1 MRNITRKLIPV
12 LTLGVAAGAFAQG
25 PASSF
30 DRGSSQ
36 QVWQHADYTATLAR
50 CANPPAPFRIGGA
63 AGAEVVIA
71 EPPAPE
77 LPVATAIPGV
87 IDAGKQW
94 RVVWAWQGNNADGPI
109 AGDNGTLLFANQDA
123 SNVMQLDPA
132 TSLAT
137 IIHDDTNT
145 GGSVS
150 RSKNGALFLGM
161 RGLHSGI
168 VQLEPERKVLAD
180 TINGESFDC
189 AGGVVNDIAAD
200 AKGGVYIASSG
211 SGVFYANK
219 DGVITKYSS
228 EGTNPN
234 GIILNADE
242 TVLYTTNGPELLA
255 FDVQADGALTS
266 QRHFATLSGGGDGS
280 AVDNEGRIFVAA
292 GGSVDVISPTG
303 EVLGTIPGPVGLHG
317 VAFGGTD
324 KRTLFGIVFYGG
336 WGTPNARNQ
345 VVAIDVSTQGY
356 TGRAK

>member
-1 MRNITRKLIPV
+1 MKTKIALF
-12 LTLGVAAGAFAQG
+12 LTVGLAGTAFAQG

-36 QVWQHADYTATLAR
+36 QVWQHADYAATLAQ
-50 CANPPAPFRIGGA
+50 CANPPAPFRIGGP
-63 AGAEVVIA
+63 AGAAPASTE
-71 EPPAPE
+71 EPPVPA
-77 LPVATAIPGV
+77 LPVAAAIPGV
-87 IDAGKQW
+87 IEAGKQW
-94 RVVWAWQGNNADGPI
+94 RLVWAWQGNNADGPI

-137 IIHDDTNT
+137 VIYDDTNT

-168 VQLEPERKVLAD
+168 MQLEPERKVLAD

-219 DGVITKYSS
+219 DGAITKYSS

-242 TVLYTTNGPELLA
+242 TILYTTNGPELLA
-255 FDVQADGALTS
+255 FDVQADGSLTN

-280 AVDNEGRIFVAA
+280 AIDNEGRIFVAA
-292 GGSVDVISPTG
+292 GGSVNVISPTG
-303 EVLGTIPGPVGLHG
+303 EVLGIIPGPQGLHG
-317 VAFGGTD
+317 VAFGGAD
-324 KRTLFGIVFYGG
+324 KRTLFGIVFYGD
-336 WGTPNARNQ
+336 WGTVTARNQ
-345 VVAIDVSTQGY
+345 VVAIDVLPQGY
-356 TGRAK
+356 LGRAK